1 MRVQETRQDEKRLR
15 GEGAGDKIKWDKKRG
30 DERS

>member
-1 MRVQETRQDEKRLR
+1 MRVQETRQDEKR
-15 GEGAGDKIKWDKKRG
+15 GEGAGDKMKWDKKRG